1 MASIQKFLS
10 FLKSSPTSY
19 HAVQEIEKQLLEN
32 GFTALSE
39 VDAWKL
45 KKGGHYF
52 CKRDGSIIAFK
63 VPSKAIEETQIFA
76 SHTDSPA
83 LKLKPHA
90 EFIKEGM
97 VMWGVEVYGAPLLN
111 SWLNRDL
118 GVAGKV
124 LYLDKKGQSHEA
136 LVNIQSSPCTIAQV
150 AIHLD
155 REVNEKGLVLNRQ
168 EHLAAI
174 ASIAK
179 DEKTHYLKSL
189 LEAELPI
196 KEILAHDL
204 YLYPLEEPALLGKK
218 GELLSSYRIDSL
230 ASVYSILSSFLEKQ
244 KPHATKLQIMA
255 FFDHEE
261 IGSGTA
267 TGAESPFFSHLVE
280 RVMLNLKIGREDY
293 LRIIQ
298 RSLCVS
304 VDLGHS
310 VHPNYSDKHDPKHKP
325 KLGDGVLI
333 KTHAQKKYATDVTSV
348 RKVLETA
355 IKEKIPFHIISTRN
369 DIPSGS
375 TIGPIHA
382 TLTGIPTVDIGIGQ
396 LSMHSARELIATA
409 DLDALR
415 KLLSAFMT
423 TQSHS

>member
-1 MASIQKFLS
+1 MPFIQKFLS
-10 FLKSSPTSY
+10 FLENSPTSY
-19 HAVQEIEKQLLEN
+19 HAANRIELELLEK

-39 VDAWKL
+39 TDSWKL

-52 CKRDGSIIAFK
+52 CKREGSLIAFK
-63 VPSKAIEETQIFA
+63 VPSKGIEETQIFA

-90 EFIKEGM
+90 EYVQEEM

-124 LYLDKKGQSHEA
+124 LYVDKKEHSHEA
-136 LVNIQSSPCTIAQV
+136 LVNLKSSPCTIAQI

-155 REVNEKGLVLNRQ
+155 REVNEKGLLLNKQ

-174 ASIAK
+174 ASIHDPK
-179 DEKTHYLKSL
+179 EDNYLSSL
-189 LEAELPI
+189 L
-196 KEILAHDL
+196 KEQVPLKKILAHDL
-204 YLYPLEEPALLGKK
+204 FLYPLEAPTLIGKK
-218 GELLSSYRIDSL
+218 GELLASYRLDSL
-230 ASVYSILSSFLEKQ
+230 ASVYSILSAFLEKQ
-244 KPHATKLQIMA
+244 KPHPTKLQLIA

-267 TGAESPFFSHLVE
+267 TGAESPFFSHLLE
-280 RVMLNLKIGREDY
+280 RIMLNLKIDRESY

-310 VHPNYSDKHDPKHKP
+310 VHPNYPEKHDPKHKP
-325 KLGDGVLI
+325 HLGQGVLI

-355 IKEKIPFHIISTRN
+355 AKEKIPYQIISTRN

-382 TLTGIPTVDIGIGQ
+382 ALTGIPTVDIGIGQ
-396 LSMHSARELIATA
+396 LSMHSARELIATS
-409 DLDALR
+409 DLNAL
-415 KLLSAFMT
+415 KTLLTSLM
-423 TQSHS
+423 S

>member
-1 MASIQKFLS
+1 MSFIQNFLS
-10 FLKSSPTSY
+10 FLKNSPTSY
-19 HAVQEIEKQLLEN
+19 HAAHEIEAKLIEK
-32 GFTALSE
+32 GFTPLSE
-39 VDAWKL
+39 TDAWKL

-52 CKRDGSIIAFK
+52 CKRDGSLIAFK
-63 VPSKAIEETQIFA
+63 VPLQSIEETQIFA

-90 EFIKEGM
+90 EYVKEGM
-97 VMWGVEVYGAPLLN
+97 TMWGVEVYGAPLLN

-118 GVAGKV
+118 GIAGKV
-124 LYLDKKGQSHEA
+124 LYLDKKGASHEA
-136 LVNIQSSPCTIAQV
+136 LVNIQTSPCTIAQL

-155 REVNEKGLVLNRQ
+155 REVNEKGLQLNKQ

-174 ASIAK
+174 AGIHK
-179 DEKTHYLKSL
+179 EGHYLHSL
-189 LEAELPI
+189 LKEQIPL

-204 YLYPLEEPALLGKK
+204 FLYPLEEASLIGKN
-218 GELLSSYRIDSL
+218 GELLAGYRMDSL
-230 ASVYSILSSFLEKQ
+230 ASVYAILSSFLEKQ
-244 KPHATKLQIMA
+244 KPHPTILQMIA

-267 TGAESPFFSHLVE
+267 TGAESPFFSHLLE
-280 RVMLNLKIGREDY
+280 RIMLNLKIDREEY

-298 RSLCVS
+298 RSLCIS

-310 VHPNYSDKHDPKHKP
+310 VHPNYPEKHDPNHKP
-325 KLGDGVLI
+325 HLGDGVLI

-355 IKEKIPFHIISTRN
+355 KKEKIPFNMISTRN

-375 TIGPIHA
+375 TLGPIHA

-409 DLDALR
+409 DLNAL
-415 KLLSAFMT
+415 KALLTALMKP
-423 TQSHS
+423 

>member
-1 MASIQKFLS
+1 MPFIKNFLS
-10 FLKSSPTSY
+10 FLKNSPTSY
-19 HAVQEIEKQLLEN
+19 HAAKEVEQELLEN
-32 GFTALSE
+32 GFTALFE
-39 VDAWKL
+39 TDVWKL

-63 VPSKAIEETQIFA
+63 VPSKDIEETQVFA

-90 EFIKEGM
+90 EYIKEEM

-124 LYLDKKGQSHEA
+124 LYLDKKGQSHEG
-136 LVNIQSSPCTIAQV
+136 LVNLKSSPCTIAQL

-155 REVNEKGLVLNRQ
+155 REVNEKGIQLNKQ

-174 ASIAK
+174 AGIYK
-179 DEKTHYLKSL
+179 EDNYLKNL
-189 LEAELPI
+189 IKEQIPL

-204 YLYPLEEPALLGKK
+204 FLYPLEEPSLLGNK
-218 GELLSSYRIDSL
+218 GDLLASYRIDSL
-230 ASVYSILSSFLEKQ
+230 ASVYSILSAFLEKQ
-244 KPHATKLQIMA
+244 KSHPTKLQIIA

-267 TGAESPFFSHLVE
+267 TGAESPFLSHLIE
-280 RVMLNLKIGREDY
+280 RIMLNLKIDRENY
-293 LRIIQ
+293 LRLIQ

-310 VHPNYSDKHDPKHKP
+310 VHPNYPDKHDPKHKP
-325 KLGDGVLI
+325 HLGEGVLI

-348 RKVLETA
+348 RKVLEVAT
-355 IKEKIPFHIISTRN
+355 KEKIPFHVISTRN

-382 TLTGIPTVDIGIGQ
+382 ALTGIPTVDIGIGQ
-396 LSMHSARELIATA
+396 LSMHSTRELIATK
-409 DLDALR
+409 DMESLRAL
-415 KLLSAFMT
+415 LTSLMIL
-423 TQSHS
+423 

>member
-1 MASIQKFLS
+1 MPFIQKFLS
-10 FLKSSPTSY
+10 FVKNSPTSY
-19 HAVQEIEKQLLEN
+19 HAAQEIEAELLEKD
-32 GFTALSE
+32 FTALSE
-39 VDAWKL
+39 TNVWKL
-45 KKGGHYF
+45 KKGGNYF
-52 CKRDGSIIAFK
+52 CKREGSIIAFK
-63 VPSKAIEETQIFA
+63 VPSQSIDETQIFA

-90 EFIKEGM
+90 EYVKEGM
-97 VMWGVEVYGAPLLN
+97 TMWGVEVYGAPLLN

-124 LYLDKKGQSHEA
+124 LYLDKKGQSQEA
-136 LVNIQSSPCTIAQV
+136 LVNLKSSPCTVAQL

-155 REVNEKGLVLNRQ
+155 REVNEKGLQLNKQ

-174 ASIAK
+174 AGIHDAK
-179 DEKTHYLKSL
+179 EDNHLSSL
-189 LEAELPI
+189 LKEQIPL

-204 YLYPLEEPALLGKK
+204 FLYPLEEAALLGKNK
-218 GELLSSYRIDSL
+218 ELLASYRIDSL
-230 ASVYSILSSFLEKQ
+230 ASVYAILSSFLEKQ
-244 KPHATKLQIMA
+244 KPHPTKLQIIA

-267 TGAESPFFSHLVE
+267 TGAESPFFSHLLE
-280 RVMLNLKIGREDY
+280 RIMLNLKIDREDY

-310 VHPNYSDKHDPKHKP
+310 VHPNYPEKHDPNHKP
-325 KLGDGVLI
+325 HLGDGVLI

-355 IKEKIPFHIISTRN
+355 TKEKIPFNIISTRN

-409 DLDALR
+409 DLISL
-415 KLLSAFMT
+415 KQLLKSLM
-423 TQSHS
+423 S

>member
-1 MASIQKFLS
+1 MSFIQKFLS
-10 FLKSSPTSY
+10 FLKNSPTSY
-19 HAVQEIEKQLLEN
+19 HAAQEIESELLEKN
-32 GFTALSE
+32 FVGLSE
-39 VDAWKL
+39 TDIWKL

-63 VPSKAIEETQIFA
+63 VPSQSIEETQIFA

-90 EFIKEGM
+90 EYVKEGM
-97 VMWGVEVYGAPLLN
+97 TMWGVEVYGAPLLS

-124 LYLDKKGQSHEA
+124 LYLDKKNQSHEA
-136 LVNIQSSPCTIAQV
+136 LVNLKSSPCALAQI

-155 REVNEKGLVLNRQ
+155 REVNEKGLLLNKQ
-168 EHLAAI
+168 DHLSAI
-174 ASIAK
+174 AGIHDAK
-179 DEKTHYLKSL
+179 EDNYLRSL
-189 LEAELPI
+189 IKEQIPS

-204 YLYPLEEPALLGKK
+204 FLYPLEEAALMGKK
-218 GELLSSYRIDSL
+218 GELLASYRIDSL
-230 ASVYSILSSFLEKQ
+230 ASVYSILSAFLEKQ
-244 KPHATKLQIMA
+244 KPHPTKLQIIA

-267 TGAESPFFSHLVE
+267 TGAESPFFSHLLE
-280 RVMLNLKIGREDY
+280 RIMLNLKIDRENY

-310 VHPNYSDKHDPKHKP
+310 VHPNYPEKHDPNHKP
-325 KLGDGVLI
+325 PLGAGVLI

-348 RKVLETA
+348 RKVLEIAT
-355 IKEKIPFHIISTRN
+355 KENIPYNIISTRN

-382 TLTGIPTVDIGIGQ
+382 AMTGTPTVDIGIGQ
-396 LSMHSARELIATA
+396 LSMHSARELIATK
-409 DLDALR
+409 DLNSLKALL
-415 KLLSAFMT
+415 KSLMS
-423 TQSHS
+423 